1 MPRRKR
7 PTELPTPS
15 PVEPPVV
22 PAPPVNPMPPPEPP
36 SGDGRIDINTPWR
49 TIGSIE
55 RATWE
60 RLLRSAG
67 SPMVDDLDA
76 IIAASGPYNALAL
89 NMAYK
94 ESSLGKDAT
103 ARQTNNPLG
112 IMAVG
117 NEPYVWTGA
126 GRKLR
131 KFGAWPDAFA
141 SFADRLGG
149 SVYAKTRTLAEL
161 IERYVMGWQPDT
173 PASQRVYSPQTASK
187 AQLDEYKTQ
196 TVQRLNGWGAS
207 VGVPPAPKPQPLPT
221 PPIDT
226 RKEYMVAGLG
236 KPIRLSFPLIVQLMP
251 TSQKNQRPGTPMRA
265 VYYTQHET
273 ANPTRGAGARMH
285 WQYMA
290 SGAPDGNGRPQQLG
304 YHLTVDDGVAYQMI
318 PVDEVTWH
326 AGDGGGQGNMAS
338 VACELCINSDA
349 DLARARRNAEELA
362 AEVMAALGIPVAN
375 LRQHNAWSG
384 KDCPMLIRHQGYW
397 QTFVANVTRRMTGAA
412 PAPAPPSMPVPRPIP
427 KTWDGTPYVD
437 PAGRVFPAVK
447 YAAQTARPGV
457 VGRLWAGADQ
467 PAVTGALPANTELA
481 VEYLTPDQQWVVTQY
496 GTRFAM
502 LDIVPRVKVADI
514 PQEDDE

>member
-1 MPRRKR
+1 MPRRKK
-7 PTELPTPS
+7 PSELPIPA
-15 PVEPPVV
+15 PVEPRVAPE
-22 PAPPVNPMPPPEPP
+22 PPVNPVSPPEPA
-36 SGDGRIDINTPWR
+36 SGDNRITLDTPWR
-49 TIGSIE
+49 TIGSID
-55 RATWE
+55 RATWD
-60 RLLRSAG
+60 RLLHSAN

-117 NEPYVWTGA
+117 NEPFVWTDK

-131 KFGAWPDAFA
+131 RFDSWADAFA
-141 SFADRLGG
+141 IFAGRLGS

-161 IERYVMGWQPDT
+161 IERYVMGWDWDT

-187 AQLDEYKTQ
+187 ADLDLYKAQ
-196 TVQRLNGWGAS
+196 TVQRLNDWGSS
-207 VGVPPAPKPQPLPT
+207 VGVPPAPQPQPT
-221 PPIDT
+221 PAPPVDT
-226 RKEYMVAGLG
+226 RKAYPVAGIDA
-236 KPIRLSFPLIVQLMP
+236 PIRLSFPLIVKLMP
-251 TSQKNQRPGTPMRA
+251 TRQTNQRPGIGMTPR
-265 VYYTQHET
+265 YYTQHET
-273 ANPTRGAGARMH
+273 GNNRPGTGALMH
-285 WQYMA
+285 HQYMA
-290 SGAPDGNGRPQQLG
+290 SGAPDGNGRSQQLG
-304 YHLTVDDGVAYQMI
+304 YHFTVDDGIAYQMI

-349 DLARARRNAEELA
+349 DLAKARRNAEELA
-362 AEVMAALGIPVAN
+362 AEIMAALGIPVAN

-397 QTFVANVTRRMTGAA
+397 QTFTANVARRMTGSL
-412 PAPAPPSMPVPRPIP
+412 PAPWLPSMPVPRPIP

-437 PAGRVFPAVK
+437 SAGIVFPAVK
-447 YAAQTARPGV
+447 YTAQTARPDV
-457 VGRLWAGADQ
+457 IGRLWGAAGT
-467 PAVTGALPANTELA
+467 PAVTKPLPQGTELA

-502 LDIVPRVKVADI
+502 IDIVPRVKVADI